1 MSRAD
6 PQYHHLCSAPAYR
19 QPAHE
24 HTYPGDRAVLVRSA
38 AEHHAHG
45 YNPDRRQ
52 AMMRRHA
59 VDPSPFT
66 LLWAG
71 RVGRDRNIEFLLDR
85 FRDVRKRSADV
96 QLVFA
101 GDGPALQHY
110 RRLSAGMAGVHW
122 LGELSAVDQQDW
134 HSAADL
140 LVSPGL
146 MGGSSDVVLAAQAA
160 GLPAIV
166 TDIGEARHVV
176 RNGDTGYVLS
186 PADPKAWTQHICT
199 LMHSKLA
206 NPAGWARK
214 RHEISRSAAA
224 TSNATNS
231 LSADC

>member
-6 PQYHHLCSAPAYR
+6 PQPHHPCSASAYS
-19 QPAHE
+19 QPAHV
-24 HTYPGDRAVLVRSA
+24 HAYPGDHPVLIRSA
-38 AEHHAHG
+38 AENDAPG
-45 YNPDRRQ
+45 YNPERRV
-52 AMMRRHA
+52 AVMSRHA

-85 FRDVRKRSADV
+85 FRDVRKRSADI

-101 GDGPALQHY
+101 GDGPALEHY
-110 RRLSAGMAGVHW
+110 RRLSAAMAGVHW
-122 LGELSAVDQQDW
+122 LGELSVVDHQDW

-140 LVSPGL
+140 LISPGL

-166 TDIGEARHVV
+166 TDIGESRNII

-206 NPAGWARK
+206 NPAGWTRK
-214 RHEISRSAAA
+214 RYEISRSAAA
-224 TSNATNS
+224 TSSTANS
-231 LSADC
+231 LSTAR